1 MGKLKREEIR
11 AHECYFR
18 VLDAFWQRTEEHVV
32 KLFDS
37 ETCRLAIK
45 LNEISFYLLEVKCIS
60 ITELGC
66 VNWRKEV
73 IEINTLFWEFL

>member
-18 VLDAFWQRTEEHVV
+18 VLDAFWQRAEHVV

-45 LNEISFYLLEVKCIS
+45 LNEISLTF
-60 ITELGC
+60 
-66 VNWRKEV
+66 
-73 IEINTLFWEFL
+73 

>member
-1 MGKLKREEIR
+1 M
-11 AHECYFR
+11 
-18 VLDAFWQRTEEHVV
+18 V